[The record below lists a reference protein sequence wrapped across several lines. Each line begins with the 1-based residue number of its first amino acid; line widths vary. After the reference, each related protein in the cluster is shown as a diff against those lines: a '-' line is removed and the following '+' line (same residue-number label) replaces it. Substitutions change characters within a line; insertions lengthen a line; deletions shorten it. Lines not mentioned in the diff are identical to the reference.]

1 MEQPRLFGQKKR
13 MPRVQ
18 VLCLP
23 ALAAAL
29 LYLLAGIPVFAEH
42 LFARGVTRVL
52 SAALTVLSNVVPFS
66 LYECGAVALTVVLC
80 VSAVRLV
87 LALCRRRFARA
98 GSLVYRL
105 CLFAL
110 ALLIA
115 FGALYAP
122 LYERA
127 PAAEALGIS
136 ESAVTQE
143 QVLAAAEYFVD
154 ELNAASRQLE
164 RGEDGRIL
172 PPLSFDEVA
181 DALNEAYAALGG
193 YFSGQAVRPKAVA
206 LSVPMSYLGITGI
219 FIPFFG
225 EANVNV
231 NIPVYELPQTM
242 AHEMAHAKGVSREDE
257 ANVVSYF
264 VCLASE
270 EAYLRYSALMPVTA
284 TLLNALPRDERE
296 RLRDRLPAAVLA
308 DYAAA
313 SEHFTRYEGAI
324 DRISSFFND
333 LFLKANGVSSGTASY
348 GETVAALVGM
358 YTLFSA

>member
-284 TLLNALPRDERE
+284 TLLNARPRDERE

>member
-1 MEQPRLFGQKKR
+1 MDRPRMFGEKER

-18 VLCLP
+18 VLCLCG
-23 ALAAAL
+23 LAAAL

-42 LFARGVTRVL
+42 LFARGATRVL
-52 SAALTVLSNVVPFS
+52 SAALTVLSNAVPFS

-87 LALCRRRFARA
+87 LALCRRHFARA
-98 GSLVYRL
+98 GSLAYRL

-127 PAAEALGIS
+127 PAAEALGIP
-136 ESAVTQE
+136 AADVTQ
-143 QVLAAAEYFVD
+143 QTVYAAAEYFAE
-154 ELNAASRQLE
+154 ELSAVSEQLP
-164 RGEDGRIL
+164 RGEDGRIEA
-172 PPLSFDEVA
+172 PLTFA
-181 DALNEAYAALGG
+181 QTAQALNAAYASLGN

-219 FIPFFG
+219 YIPFFG
-225 EANVNV
+225 EASVNV
-231 NIPVYELPQTM
+231 NIPVYQLPQTM
-242 AHEMAHAKGVSREDE
+242 AHEMAHAKGVSRENE

-264 VCLASE
+264 VCIASE

-284 TLLNALPRDERE
+284 TLLNALPRAERE
-296 RLRDRLPAAVLA
+296 QLRDRLPAAVLA

-358 YTLFSA
+358 YALFSA

>member
-29 LYLLAGIPVFAEH
+29 LYLLAGLPVFAEH

-52 SAALTVLSNVVPFS
+52 SAALTVLSNAVPFS
-66 LYECGAVALTVVLC
+66 LYECGAAALAVVLS

-127 PAAEALGIS
+127 PAAEALGIP
-136 ESAVTQE
+136 AADVTQ
-143 QVLAAAEYFVD
+143 QTVYAAAEYFAE
-154 ELNAASRQLE
+154 ELSAVSEQLP
-164 RGEDGRIL
+164 RGEDGRIEA
-172 PPLSFDEVA
+172 PLTFA
-181 DALNEAYAALGG
+181 QTAQALNAAYASLGN

-219 FIPFFG
+219 YIPFFG
-225 EANVNV
+225 EASVNV
-231 NIPVYELPQTM
+231 NIPVYQLPQTM
-242 AHEMAHAKGVSREDE
+242 AHEMAHAKGVSRENE

-264 VCLASE
+264 VCIASE

-284 TLLNALPRDERE
+284 TLLNALPRAERE
-296 RLRDRLPAAVLA
+296 QLRDRLPAAVLA

-313 SEHFTRYEGAI
+313 SEHYARYEGAI

-333 LFLKANGVSSGTASY
+333 LCLKANGVAAGTASY
-348 GETVAALVGM
+348 GETVAALLGM

>member
-18 VLCLP
+18 VLCLCG
-23 ALAAAL
+23 LAAAL
-29 LYLLAGIPVFAEH
+29 LYLLAGLPVFAEH

-52 SAALTVLSNVVPFS
+52 SAALTVLSNAVPFS

-98 GSLVYRL
+98 GSLAYRL

-242 AHEMAHAKGVSREDE
+242 AHEMAHAKGVSRENE

-264 VCLASE
+264 VCIASE

-284 TLLNALPRDERE
+284 TLLNALPRAERE
-296 RLRDRLPAAVLA
+296 QLRDRLPAAVLA

-348 GETVAALVGM
+348 GETVSALVGM

>member
-52 SAALTVLSNVVPFS
+52 SAALTVLSNAVPFS

-127 PAAEALGIS
+127 PAAEALGIP
-136 ESAVTQE
+136 AADVTQ
-143 QVLAAAEYFVD
+143 QTVYAAAEYFAE
-154 ELNAASRQLE
+154 ELSAVSEQLP

-181 DALNEAYAALGG
+181 DALNAAYASLGN

-219 FIPFFG
+219 YIPFFG
-225 EANVNV
+225 EASVNV
-231 NIPVYELPQTM
+231 NIPVYQLPQTM
-242 AHEMAHAKGVSREDE
+242 AHEMAHAKGVSRENE

-264 VCLASE
+264 VCIASE

-284 TLLNALPRDERE
+284 TLLNALPRAERE

-313 SEHFTRYEGAI
+313 SEHYARYEGAI

-358 YTLFSA
+358 YALFSA

>member
-1 MEQPRLFGQKKR
+1 MDRPRMFGEKER

-18 VLCLP
+18 VLCLCG
-23 ALAAAL
+23 LAAAL

-52 SAALTVLSNVVPFS
+52 SAALTVLSNAVPFS
-66 LYECGAVALTVVLC
+66 LYECGAAALAVVLS

-98 GSLVYRL
+98 GSLAYRL

-127 PAAEALGIS
+127 PAAEALGIP
-136 ESAVTQE
+136 AADVTQ
-143 QVLAAAEYFVD
+143 QTVYAAAEYFAE
-154 ELNAASRQLE
+154 ELSAVSEQLP
-164 RGEDGRIL
+164 RGEDGRIEA
-172 PPLSFDEVA
+172 PLTFA
-181 DALNEAYAALGG
+181 QTAQALNAAYASFGN

-219 FIPFFG
+219 YIPFFG
-225 EANVNV
+225 EASVNV
-231 NIPVYELPQTM
+231 NIPVYQLPQTM

-257 ANVVSYF
+257 ANVVSYY
-264 VCLASE
+264 VCLTSE

-284 TLLNALPRDERE
+284 TLLNALPRAERE
-296 RLRDRLPAAVLA
+296 QLRDRLPAAVLA

-313 SEHFTRYEGAI
+313 SEHYARYEGAI

-358 YTLFSA
+358 YALFSA